1 MTLKMKQVSEKI
13 LKERREKVK
22 KVTAIL
28 KKLDPNP
35 RIALDWKTPWQLI
48 VAVQLSAQ
56 CTDKKVN
63 EVTPALFKKYK
74 TLEACMG
81 AKPTEFAKDIRQI
94 TFANNKSRNII
105 AAAKKLKEDFKGKVP
120 KTIVELTTLP
130 GMGRKSA
137 NVVLSSVYGIGEGI
151 AVDTHVWRL
160 ARMLDFTDENEPNK
174 IEQDLLQI
182 VPKKDWPIFNY
193 LLVDY
198 GRAYCPARKHDHVKK
213 GCPLARFYVR
223 DSK

>member
-1 MTLKMKQVSEKI
+1 MKKYSSNI
-13 LKERREKVK
+13 LSDRRK
-22 KVTAIL
+22 KVVAVTKIL
-28 KKLDPNP
+28 KKLDPHP
-35 RIALDWKTPWQLI
+35 QIALQWKTPWQLV

-63 EVTPALFKKYK
+63 EVTPALFRKYK
-74 TLEACMG
+74 KLEDYIHANP
-81 AKPTEFAKDIRQI
+81 AEFDHDVRQI
-94 TFANNKSRNII
+94 TFHRNKTRNII
-105 AAAKKLKEDFKGKVP
+105 GAAKKLKADFNGKVP
-120 KTIVELTTLP
+120 KTIAELTTLP

-160 ARMLDFTDENEPNK
+160 ARMLGFTDENTPDK
-174 IEQDLLQI
+174 IEQDLLHI

-198 GRAYCPARKHDHVKK
+198 GRAYCPARKHDHTLKK
-213 GCPLARFYVR
+213 CPLARFYVR
-223 DSK
+223 DAK

>member
-1 MTLKMKQVSEKI
+1 MNTPNVVKERAAKVAAVTRI
-13 LKERREKVK
+13 LKR
-22 KVTAIL
+22 
-28 KKLDPNP
+28 LDPNP
-35 RIALDWKTPWQLI
+35 KIALDWKTPWQLI

-74 TLEACMG
+74 KLEDYMEASP
-81 AKPTEFAKDIRQI
+81 AEFDRAIRQI
-94 TFANNKSRNII
+94 TFHNNKTRNII
-105 AAAKKLKEDFKGKVP
+105 AAAKKLNEDFKGKVP
-120 KTIVELTTLP
+120 KTIEELTTLP

-160 ARMLDFTDENEPNK
+160 SRMLGFTNEDTPDK

-198 GRAYCPARKHDHVKK
+198 GRAYCPARKHDHVAKK
-213 GCPLARFYVR
+213 CPLARFYVR

>member
-1 MTLKMKQVSEKI
+1 MKQTSPAI
-13 LKERREKVK
+13 LKKRKE
-22 KVTAIL
+22 KVTAVTKIL
-28 KKLDPNP
+28 KKLDPMP
-35 RIALDWKTPWQLI
+35 RIALEWKTPWQLI

-74 TLEACMG
+74 KLEDYISADP
-81 AKPTEFAKDIRQI
+81 AEFDQDIRQI
-94 TFANNKSRNII
+94 TFHRNKTRNIL
-105 AAAKKLKEDFKGKVP
+105 AAAKKLKEDFRGKVP
-120 KTIVELTTLP
+120 QTIAELTTLP

-160 ARMLDFTDENEPNK
+160 SRMLGLTDENTPEK
-174 IEQDLLQI
+174 IEQDLLQV

-198 GRAYCPARKHDHVKK
+198 GRAYCPARAHDHAKK
-213 GCPLARFYVR
+213 GCPLAKFYVR
-223 DSK
+223 EGK